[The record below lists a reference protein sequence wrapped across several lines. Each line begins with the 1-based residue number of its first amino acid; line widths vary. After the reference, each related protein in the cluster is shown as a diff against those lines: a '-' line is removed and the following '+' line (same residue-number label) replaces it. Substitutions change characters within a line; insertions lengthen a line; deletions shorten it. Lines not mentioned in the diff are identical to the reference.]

1 LSIKKNDPGKV
12 LSLGKDA
19 RGNDVYA
26 LSVKGE
32 RGMVYRLVN
41 SFLGLYGIG
50 ENELSLVDSGAGDNF
65 YLLAGLLFCRFHLLA
80 SFETLKAVG
89 KQLAGLTYRMQVG
102 VMDCMGCGVCANV
115 CPSKEKA
122 LVMKPFGTQLVEA
135 ENWDY
140 AMRVSIKDNLWNKF
154 SVKGSQFAQPL
165 LEFSGACGGCVE
177 TTYAKLVTQLFGDR
191 MIVTNATGCS
201 SIWGGSAP
209 SMPY

>member
-1 LSIKKNDPGKV
+1 LNIKKNDPGKV

-80 SFETLKAVG
+80 PLGRYLIF
-89 KQLAGLTYRMQVG
+89 
-102 VMDCMGCGVCANV
+102 CGVKKHYGRISQLTFDVQSRSGKSSLTAE
-115 CPSKEKA
+115 SK
-122 LVMKPFGTQLVEA
+122 L
-135 ENWDY
+135 
-140 AMRVSIKDNLWNKF
+140 
-154 SVKGSQFAQPL
+154 
-165 LEFSGACGGCVE
+165 
-177 TTYAKLVTQLFGDR
+177 
-191 MIVTNATGCS
+191 
-201 SIWGGSAP
+201 
-209 SMPY
+209 

>member
-1 LSIKKNDPGKV
+1 MKILYFSESIYPLAGLAGAIHTGRLAAGEKPDKNFWSQPFLSIKKNDPGKV

-80 SFETLKAVG
+80 PLGRYLIF
-89 KQLAGLTYRMQVG
+89 
-102 VMDCMGCGVCANV
+102 CGVKKHYGRISQLTFDVQSRFGKSSLTAE
-115 CPSKEKA
+115 SK
-122 LVMKPFGTQLVEA
+122 L
-135 ENWDY
+135 
-140 AMRVSIKDNLWNKF
+140 
-154 SVKGSQFAQPL
+154 
-165 LEFSGACGGCVE
+165 
-177 TTYAKLVTQLFGDR
+177 
-191 MIVTNATGCS
+191 
-201 SIWGGSAP
+201 
-209 SMPY
+209 